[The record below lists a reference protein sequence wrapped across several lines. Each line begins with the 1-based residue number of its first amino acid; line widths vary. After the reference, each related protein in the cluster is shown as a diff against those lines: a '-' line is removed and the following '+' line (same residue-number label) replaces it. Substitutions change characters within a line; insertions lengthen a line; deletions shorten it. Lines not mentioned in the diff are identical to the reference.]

1 MSTVFETTQLIAYV
15 LDEAELLDAGRYDE
29 WLNLFDD
36 DARYWMPL
44 TPGQTDPLLHNSL
57 MYEDKLLLQIRVER
71 LAGARTYSQQPRTR
85 CHHLLQQ
92 PRIQHIDQA
101 SGEYRLRTAFHYV
114 ETRADQQWL
123 YAGWTTHHLVR
134 RDDQLKIRL
143 KRIDLVNS
151 DAAFGNI
158 SLFM

>member
-15 LDEAELLDAGRYDE
+15 LDEAELIDAGRYDE
-29 WLNLFDD
+29 WLNLFVD

-92 PRIQHIDQA
+92 PRIQYIDQA